1 MSNKKQTAEILNS
14 TYVIYSDGR
23 LLNTKTNKFKKF
35 TKTSN
40 GYMRTQIWSN
50 NKSINVTQHRL
61 LATHFIPNL
70 DNKPQVNH
78 INGIKHDNRL
88 QNLEWVTQS
97 ENAKHAFKIGL
108 QTVNRPCKKIINIET
123 GFIYK
128 SLTDA
133 SKDIGLTRSYV
144 SNMLVGNQPN
154 KTKLQFYYEQK

>member
-1 MSNKKQTAEILNS
+1 MKAQTAEILNS

-23 LLNTKTNKFKKF
+23 LFNTKTNKFKKF

-61 LATHFIPNL
+61 LATYFIANS

-88 QNLEWVTQS
+88 ENLEWVTQS
-97 ENAKHAFKIGL
+97 ENAKHAFKVGL
-108 QTVNRPCKKIINIET
+108 QTVNRPCKKIINTET
-123 GFIYK
+123 GFIYE

-144 SNMLVGNQPN
+144 SNMLIGNKPN
-154 KTKLQFYYEQK
+154 KTKLQFYYEK